1 MGSDGRL
8 LLTVDISGCQFTDMP
23 VITTTVNGD
32 YDDGRMTGTSAVY
45 NVTKDGFTMQLHG
58 FIATAYSE
66 SDTKI
71 SVGQA
76 NSWKWSVNWSA
87 SGFNC

>member
-45 NVTKDGFTMQLHG
+45 NVTK
-58 FIATAYSE
+58 ATAYSE